1 MTLRM
6 ALRAF
11 ATQPVRSAVLAFGFG
26 VGIACMAGLLGVGE
40 VILEQSRSPHLRGGG
55 DLVIYGESGKLS
67 SARFVTSQLLRAAPL
82 TDRATTASPSLD
94 ADLYIFDGGRS
105 PLRVE
110 ARGGIPSLERA
121 LGDPETSTVVAWR
134 DTTADRSWASPDPAS
149 VLRAMDRFH
158 PIPDVPARSDSWAEW
173 LYFNGR
179 AGENRFY
186 LSFIVG
192 PRTSPG
198 RRRAGVR
205 LQLERDGRM
214 TSYVDDGEISEP
226 LLLSEAPDITI
237 GANRVQLD
245 GMRYRITLSLYP
257 QDGGRRNATA
267 VVTGQL
273 ALNAPIGKSLP
284 PFEIGGA
291 GGWVSGYVVPVL
303 TGELT
308 GRLDVEGR
316 VVSLDGGVGYHDHN
330 WGFWEGVTWQWGQVA
345 GDGLSLLYG
354 KIRPPAD
361 AADPQRV
368 PAFLIALGQDG
379 PLGFTTDVTID
390 ELDDP
395 SSGQPQGIVVTGR
408 GEALSLNMTLAV
420 RGTTSTSLGGWF
432 GDGRRGEFVQLR
444 ARYHVTGSVRT
455 RQIDFTADGTA
466 ETFRGN

>member
-1 MTLRM
+1 M
-6 ALRAF
+6 ALRSF
-11 ATQPVRSAVLAFGFG
+11 AAQPVRSAVLACGFG

-55 DLVIYGESGKLS
+55 ELVIYGEAGKLS
-67 SARFVTSQLLRAAPL
+67 SARYVTSQLIRVAPL
-82 TDRATTASPSLD
+82 TGRATTASPSLD
-94 ADLYIFDGGRS
+94 AELYLFDGGRG
-105 PLRVE
+105 PLRVA

-121 LGDPETSTVVAWR
+121 LGDPETSTIVDWQ
-134 DTTADRSWASPDPAS
+134 DTDADRTWASPDPES

-179 AGENRFY
+179 AGDTRFY
-186 LSFIVG
+186 LSFLVG

-214 TSYVDDGEISEP
+214 TTYVDDDEVSEDRV
-226 LLLSEAPDITI
+226 LSSAPDLGI
-237 GANRVQLD
+237 GANRVRLD
-245 GMRYRITLSLYP
+245 GLRYRITLSLYA
-257 QDGGRRNATA
+257 QDGGRRSHRPL
-267 VVTGQL
+267 VTGQL
-273 ALNAPIGKSLP
+273 ALDAPVGKSLP

-291 GGWVSGYVVPVL
+291 GGWVTGYVAPVL
-303 TGELT
+303 SGALN

-345 GDGLSLLYG
+345 ADGLSLLYG
-354 KIRPPAD
+354 KIRPPED
-361 AADPQRV
+361 AADPRRV
-368 PAFLIALGQDG
+368 PAFLIALGRDG

-395 SSGQPQGIVVTGR
+395 SSGQPQGIVVRGR
-408 GEALSLNMTLAV
+408 GEALNLKMTLAV
-420 RGTTSTSLGGWF
+420 HGITRTSLGGWF
-432 GDGRRGEFVQLR
+432 GEGRRGEFVQLR
-444 ARYHVTGSVRT
+444 VSYHVTGSVRA
-455 RQIDFTADGTA
+455 QEIDFTADGAA